1 MYAKVT
7 FVGDYFVLS
16 TTVEVRNIPHDVE
29 EPETDDILH
38 DLIIHDANSLIKNA
52 YGWEPIAYSSV
63 DISVEIDRY
72 PPILTS

>member
-1 MYAKVT
+1 MYATVT
-7 FVGDYFVLS
+7 FVGTHFVLS
-16 TTVEVRNIPHDVE
+16 TMVEVRNIPHDVE
-29 EPETDDILH
+29 EPETDYILH